1 MVKTTP
7 NLIMWYGNYIT
18 VGCGVLDAPP
28 FNSVYKKVQ
37 KYRISAPFGVFCLLL
52 GGSTYV
58 RHPLTKCKIL
68 FHFSKSVELQVI
80 RPTDLF
86 IEIMF

>member
-37 KYRISAPFGVFCLLL
+37 KYRISAPFGVFLPFARGQYLCTAP
-52 GGSTYV
+52 TY
-58 RHPLTKCKIL
+58 KMQN
-68 FHFSKSVELQVI
+68 SVPFLEVC
-80 RPTDLF
+80 
-86 IEIMF
+86 

>member
-37 KYRISAPFGVFCLLL
+37 KYRISAPFSVFCLLL
-52 GGSTYV
+52 GGTIKASE
-58 RHPLTKCKIL
+58 
-68 FHFSKSVELQVI
+68 KS
-80 RPTDLF
+80 
-86 IEIMF
+86 